1 MKLTYTLSRE
11 ILRPGVA
18 AHYDHRC
25 GKLRYFRLAIYFAM
39 ILLGILFIM
48 DGRNRTIYLGTV
60 MIAFGVLSLFR
71 KRLYIWRSLNSFFKT
86 QDDSPEIELTVD
98 DKGVGIESAHTSGR
112 MDWKGLVDFK
122 EVATGILL
130 YPQTNIFYWVP
141 ATAKIEGGTWSE
153 MLQKIEK
160 RVSRKV

>member
-1 MKLTYTLSRE
+1 
-11 ILRPGVA
+11 
-18 AHYDHRC
+18 
-25 GKLRYFRLAIYFAM
+25 
-39 ILLGILFIM
+39 M

-98 DKGVGIESAHTSGR
+98 DNGVGIESAHTSGR

-122 EVATGILL
+122 EVTTGILL

-141 ATAKIEGGTWSE
+141 ATAKIEGGDLVRDAPEDRETRFSE
-153 MLQKIEK
+153 GVSAPLQGESVIQPL
-160 RVSRKV
+160 